1 MFYEML
7 VDEINVGFLS
17 IETRK
22 VSTIGKGYVTDLTTW
37 FDEVSVVWINKWN
50 LSMTLFATAVMFP
63 KIGLT

>member
-22 VSTIGKGYVTDLTTW
+22 VSTIGKGYVTDLTT
-37 FDEVSVVWINKWN
+37 
-50 LSMTLFATAVMFP
+50 
-63 KIGLT
+63 